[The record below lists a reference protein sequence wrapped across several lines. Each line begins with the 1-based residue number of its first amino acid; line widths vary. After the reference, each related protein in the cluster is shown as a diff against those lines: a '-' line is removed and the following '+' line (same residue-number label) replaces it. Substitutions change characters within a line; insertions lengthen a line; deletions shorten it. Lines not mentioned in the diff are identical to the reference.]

1 LVIGTTPVFDA
12 ASPLLSAAM
21 DADDGRVTRHVLEH
35 DYLRLATL
43 VGTA

>member
-1 LVIGTTPVFDA
+1 
-12 ASPLLSAAM
+12 M

-43 VGTA
+43 AGTA